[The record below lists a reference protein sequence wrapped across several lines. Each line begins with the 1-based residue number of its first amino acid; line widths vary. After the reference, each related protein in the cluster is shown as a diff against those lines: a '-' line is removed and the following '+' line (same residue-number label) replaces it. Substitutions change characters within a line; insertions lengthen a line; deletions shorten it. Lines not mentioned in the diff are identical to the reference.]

1 MRMRKFILLLF
12 IVSVYI
18 HLSAKVYNY
27 TMRDGL
33 ASNTIDYIE
42 QDSEGFLYFCTDR
55 GLSIFD
61 GTSFQ
66 TYDNPKNTS
75 LFSNKVSSI
84 VEVDSMHL
92 LIASE
97 DKGLFLFDKLL
108 GEISAIPNSEILQVT
123 SLFKDS
129 SGSIWIGLKNG
140 QVGYIDNFLYFL
152 QGREKIEYKEITMNF
167 E

>member
-129 SGSIWIGLKNG
+129 SGRIWIGLKNG
-140 QVGYIDNFLYFL
+140 QVGYIDNFLYFA
-152 QGREKIEYKEITMNF
+152 RKRKDRI
-167 E
+167 